1 MNSSHDDPNAGLD
14 NEESKSQ
21 RKRRMTELQDI
32 GEQLLTLNERQL
44 SQIELPDRL
53 RAALHEYQRLPNR
66 HEARRRQRQ
75 FIGKLMR
82 GSDHETIRQS
92 LERLLAP
99 SQEQTRRSQEIERWG
114 QRLLDGDEDDI
125 QAFLER
131 YPTAERQPL
140 RAVVRRYQAVQAQDV
155 DTAGRD
161 SAGSADTK
169 PGPSGEAELSAAITR
184 SDDSPP
190 AEAVTPASSDM
201 ITARRR
207 LLDYI
212 KSCIQL

>member
-1 MNSSHDDPNAGLD
+1 MNSSPDDLNPDFD

-44 SQIELPDRL
+44 SQIELPERL
-53 RAALHEYQRLPNR
+53 QSALQEYQRLPNR

-99 SQEQTRRSQEIERWG
+99 SQQQTRRSQEIELWG

-131 YPTAERQPL
+131 YPSSERQPL
-140 RAVVRRYQAVQAQDV
+140 RTLVRRYQTVKAE
-155 DTAGRD
+155 DTATADGD
-161 SAGSADTK
+161 SANTPDLANTPEPAADT
-169 PGPSGEAELSAAITR
+169 A
-184 SDDSPP
+184 PP
-190 AEAVTPASSDM
+190 VSSEM
-201 ITARRR
+201 MTARRR

-212 KSCIQL
+212 KSHIPL